1 MHKKSTFR
9 CLAIAAF
16 VSSLGMTTIPSAGA
30 LEPPSASDVVSQTAQ
45 ELTNAGIPVDPAVT
59 NGAVAA
65 AQNAEQAAQNAQQA
79 VDSAVNSLSAATPV
93 APTVPEAPAVPNFT
107 QDIPPEQAM
116 PEVVPRIS
124 SELSSAINSVTGS
137 SQQPAPSPSV
147 PETAVTPETP
157 NAPTV
162 PNVPS
167 VPANALESAANIV
180 NTEKSENKTQDTEVG
195 ADSDEYEPGRTET
208 PPLVRRYIDAQIKEA
223 TAPSERAISSV
234 SQLFENIN
242 KLRDGSLSSTE
253 YSANKLMQR
262 PNINRNAAEFEAQ
275 VAQFESQVAQ
285 LASSGVNYAGEPYK
299 EVGKDYRPIIDG
311 PNRSPSL
318 WRSGSPQTGYCIG
331 CRAPGLTSQTP
342 RWPRCLPNGRAIPCM
357 AHPPRYTSAIISCA
371 LLPPPATISRAA
383 RLLSPPGTVVIPGI
397 R

>member
-45 ELTNAGIPVDPAVT
+45 ELTNAGIPVDPSVT
-59 NGAVAA
+59 NGAVAV

-124 SELSSAINSVTGS
+124 SELSSAINSMTSS

-157 NAPTV
+157 NTPTV
-162 PNVPS
+162 PSVPG
-167 VPANALESAANIV
+167 VPANALGGAANIV
-180 NTEKSENKTQDTEVG
+180 NTEKPENKTQDTEAG

-208 PPLVRRYIDAQIKEA
+208 PPLVRRYIDAQIKRL
-223 TAPSERAISSV
+223 PHHRNGQSV
-234 SQLFENIN
+234 
-242 KLRDGSLSSTE
+242 
-253 YSANKLMQR
+253 A
-262 PNINRNAAEFEAQ
+262 
-275 VAQFESQVAQ
+275 
-285 LASSGVNYAGEPYK
+285 
-299 EVGKDYRPIIDG
+299 
-311 PNRSPSL
+311 
-318 WRSGSPQTGYCIG
+318 
-331 CRAPGLTSQTP
+331 
-342 RWPRCLPNGRAIPCM
+342 
-357 AHPPRYTSAIISCA
+357 
-371 LLPPPATISRAA
+371 
-383 RLLSPPGTVVIPGI
+383 
-397 R
+397 